1 MFIGGIELEAPL
13 ALAPMAGITDKPFRM
28 LCRRFGAGLA
38 SSEMTT
44 SDPSLQ
50 HTRKTLQRANHEGE
64 TGIRSVQIVGNVPE
78 VMAEAAKLNV
88 ERGAQIIDI
97 NMGCPAKK
105 VCNVL
110 AGSALL
116 KDEGLVK
123 EILHT
128 VVASVDVPVTLK
140 TRLGWDDEHLNV
152 PNIARIAVDA
162 GIQALA
168 IHGRSRT
175 QMYTGVAR
183 YELIRQVKR
192 DIPIPVWVN
201 GDITTAEKAVQVL
214 EQTGVDGVM
223 IGRGAQGQPWLF
235 RDVRHMLTHGVLP
248 EALPFQEAASVVLE
262 HLAAMHGFY
271 GEHGVKIARKHLL
284 WYLGQFDAYQ
294 CERTHIN
301 GIQQTSLQY
310 EKVAELLA
318 ELTTIHEFWPR
329 RTAQ

>member
-1 MFIGGIELEAPL
+1 MHIGGIELDAPL

-50 HTRKTLQRANHEGE
+50 NTRKTLQRADHSGE

-78 VMAEAAKLNV
+78 VMAEAAQLNV
-88 ERGAQIIDI
+88 ARGAQIIDI

-116 KDEGLVK
+116 KDEGLVAD
-123 EILHT
+123 ILQA
-128 VVASVDVPVTLK
+128 VVQSVAVPVTLK
-140 TRLGWDDEHLNV
+140 TRLGWDDGHLNV
-152 PNIARIAVDA
+152 SKIAQIAVKA
-162 GIQALA
+162 GIQTLA

-183 YELIRQVKR
+183 YELIAQVKQE
-192 DIPIPVWVN
+192 IGIPVWVN
-201 GDITTAEKAVQVL
+201 GDITTADKAVAAL
-214 EQTGVDGVM
+214 AQTGADGVM
-223 IGRGAQGQPWLF
+223 VGRGAQGQPWLF
-235 RDVRHMLTHGVLP
+235 RDIRHVLEHGVLP
-248 EALPFQEAASVVLE
+248 EPLAFQDAADVVLE

-284 WYLGQFDAYQ
+284 WYLGGFDAYQ
-294 CERTHIN
+294 RERTDINHIH
-301 GIQQTSLQY
+301 QSSLQY
-310 EKVAELLA
+310 EKVAELLQG
-318 ELTTIHEFWPR
+318 LSQQHTVWPR
-329 RTAQ
+329 RAA

>member
-248 EALPFQEAASVVLE
+248 EALPFQEAAAVVLE

-294 CERTHIN
+294 RERTHIN

-318 ELTTIHEFWPR
+318 ELTTSHEFWPR

>member
-1 MFIGGIELEAPL
+1 MRIGSIELNAPL

-28 LCRRFGAGLA
+28 LARRFGAGLA

-50 HTRKTLQRANHEGE
+50 NTRKTLQRANHEGE
-64 TGIRSVQIVGNVPE
+64 TGIRSVQIVGNIPE
-78 VMAEAAKLNV
+78 VMAEAAQLNV
-88 ERGAQIIDI
+88 ARGAQIIDI

-123 EILHT
+123 AILQA
-128 VVASVDVPVTLK
+128 VVQSVDVPVTLK

-152 PNIARIAVDA
+152 PKVASIAMDA

-175 QMYTGVAR
+175 QMYTGHAR
-183 YELIRQVKR
+183 YELIAEVKKQI
-192 DIPIPVWVN
+192 DIPLWVN
-201 GDITTAEKAVQVL
+201 GDITSAAKAVQVL
-214 EQTGVDGVM
+214 EQTGADGVM

-235 RDVRHMLTHGVLP
+235 RDVKAVLQTGVLP
-248 EALPFQEAASVVLE
+248 EALLFQDAANVVLE
-262 HLAAMHGFY
+262 HLTAIHGFY

-284 WYLGQFDAYQ
+284 WYLGGFECYQ
-294 CERTHIN
+294 GQRSELN
-301 GIQQTSLQY
+301 QVAQTSLQY
-310 EKVAELLA
+310 EKVAELLHQ
-318 ELTTIHEFWPR
+318 LSFQHDTWPR
-329 RTAQ
+329 REQ